1 MTVMAVTTDML
12 PVPAI
17 DGITEPFDPVACVNS
32 RDRRRAI
39 ALAGGERG
47 RYVEVQGPDEGLL
60 IPLGEEVLHIGR
72 GLSVDLQLDDSSVS
86 RRHAIIMP
94 RGSTARILD
103 DRSLNGTFVNGRR
116 IDHADLR
123 DGDVIAVG
131 RFELRYIADRPRSR
145 WATIRLEVSPTPQCQ
160 RS

>member
-1 MTVMAVTTDML
+1 MEMTVMAMATDVL

-17 DGITEPFDPVACVNS
+17 DGITEPFDPVACLSS
-32 RDRRRAI
+32 RDRRRAV
-39 ALAGGERG
+39 AVAGGQLG
-47 RYVEVQGPDEGLL
+47 RYIEVQGQDEGLL
-60 IPLGEEVLHIGR
+60 IPLGEEVLHVGR

-94 RGSTARILD
+94 RGSGVRILD

-116 IDHADLR
+116 IEHADLR
-123 DGDVIAVG
+123 DGDMITVG

-145 WATIRLEVSPTPQCQ
+145 SATIHSGE
-160 RS
+160 